1 MEENTKQI
9 IEAVLKLPIR
19 KLRLYSEYA
28 STEEIRDKLTKVVD
42 EIEDIIDR
50 E

>member
-1 MEENTKQI
+1 MEENAKQI
-9 IEAVLKLPIR
+9 IETVLRLPIR
-19 KLRLYSEYA
+19 KLRLYSAYA
-28 STEEIRDKLTKVVD
+28 STEEIRDKLTKVAN